1 MAGAGATSQHAQRVM
16 PAGHKPDLMAITE
29 AQKLAKF
36 AASSLSF
43 EDVKT
48 AVDYLNEALRLLTEP
63 GARPK
68 DGHSRLAHRK

>member
-1 MAGAGATSQHAQRVM
+1 MAGAGAASQHTTRIM
-16 PAGHKPDLMAITE
+16 PAGHKPDLMSITE

-68 DGHSRLAHRK
+68 DGHARGASRK